1 MSPNNSMQ
9 WTALRV
15 AADAGRQ
22 AALAATAKARTH
34 VSNDENKELVLQ
46 YYEEV
51 AYRRGGC

>member
-9 WTALRV
+9 WTGLRV

-34 VSNDENKELVLQ
+34 VWNDENKELVLQ

-51 AYRRGGC
+51 ANRRGGC